1 MEKALWKNENIYAS
15 TVKESYEFE
24 KLIREA
30 SSKGELRCPDTN
42 CESPVLKYCH
52 GNKKRPYFAHKYVSD
67 CDYDKYDRYNSEIIN
82 NIKFLIFEHLTKNGF
97 KADVDKKVFEH
108 QYAHIAVFKDVGF
121 LAVELV
127 SDSVTSR
134 KINRVSDQYK
144 TNDIPVQFLVV
155 GDYVLLENESDSN
168 FIRRFSLNETFNN
181 NLLVINENGA
191 EIYQYRMDS
200 FNYTYCGARLPDYES
215 VYYEKSDFE
224 ELTFENGFLT
234 ISGFDD
240 RYNNWYN
247 QKQSRFKEFITS
259 KITPILKPQESNC
272 NKVEVSHINTVA
284 PQKNVVSEIKT
295 QVIDENKMIELSE
308 LHYLEFI
315 SLPEGGT
322 LVKLFPWTEEDFLNR
337 LRRVC
342 YNSEESAFKQLI
354 IKMAKPSSEE
364 WGFIKSLGNKFKEER
379 EDYYYILKTAYYKA
393 KELF

>member
-30 SSKGELRCPDTN
+30 SSKGELRCSDTN
-42 CESPVLKYCH
+42 CESPILKYCH

-67 CDYDKYDRYNSEIIN
+67 CDYDKYDRNNSEIIN
-82 NIKFLIFEHLTKNGF
+82 NIKSLIFEHLIKNGF

-134 KINRVSDQYK
+134 RINRVLDQYK
-144 TNDIPVQFLVV
+144 TNDISVQFLVV

-181 NLLVINENGA
+181 NLLVINETGS

-200 FNYTYCGARLPDYES
+200 FNYTYCGTRLPDYES

-224 ELTFENGFLT
+224 ELMFENGFLT

-247 QKQSRFKEFITS
+247 QKQCKFKEFITS
-259 KITPILKPQESNC
+259 KITPILKPQESNF
-272 NKVEVSHINTVA
+272 NKVEFSHKDTVA

-295 QVIDENKMIELSE
+295 PVIDESKMIELSE

-322 LVKLFPWTEEDFLNR
+322 LVQLFPWTEEDFLNR
-337 LRRVC
+337 LRRIC

-354 IKMAKPSSEE
+354 TKMKNPTSEE
-364 WGFIKSLGNKFKEER
+364 KEIINGLWKRFKETR
-379 EDYYYILKTAYYKA
+379 QDYFYVLKKA
-393 KELF
+393 FDKSKE